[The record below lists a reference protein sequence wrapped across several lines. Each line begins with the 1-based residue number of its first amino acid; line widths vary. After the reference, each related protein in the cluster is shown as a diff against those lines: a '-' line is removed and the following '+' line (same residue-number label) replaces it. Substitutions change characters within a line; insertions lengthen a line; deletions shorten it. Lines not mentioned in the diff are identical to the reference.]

1 MPFRAGYLNVK
12 SGAEAL
18 GVICFNDLTTS
29 PSPDFT
35 TCLFC
40 EYHARM
46 LKGSSPLRLLVFS
59 DDWGRHPS
67 SCQHLISHLL
77 PRYPTL
83 WVNTIGMRRPTLSRD
98 DLGKIWKRLRDWGQ
112 QSEPLSLPD
121 NLRVIAPR
129 MWPGFRT
136 AWQRHFNA
144 RSMSRSIV
152 QALPPPVADNSMS
165 NAPVIAVTTLPI
177 VADLVGRLPVD
188 RWVYYCVDDFS
199 VWPGVDGSVMDTMER
214 ELVAKVDHALAVSPT
229 LQHRLAAMGRESD
242 LLTHGI
248 DLHHWQNVT
257 TQSLQPEP
265 PVFSEKK
272 TSSLPLPDWC
282 HGLPR
287 PILLFW
293 GLIDPRLDVSWCRA
307 LVEQVAGTLVL
318 AGPMQSP
325 SPDLLQLVQ
334 QYGQREVNSSS
345 FGDAAGVAN
354 AAGNTKGSIV
364 LPGPMRYDLLPTLAQ
379 WADVLVMPYADLP
392 VTRAM
397 QPLKFKEYLAAGYP
411 DAGKPVVAR
420 ALPALT
426 DWADAADLVQTA
438 QQAVTL
444 VHQRLQ
450 NGLPMTQQQA
460 RLRLAD
466 ETWANKALKLEA
478 RLVGN

>member
-1 MPFRAGYLNVK
+1 M
-12 SGAEAL
+12 
-18 GVICFNDLTTS
+18 FNGPT
-29 PSPDFT
+29 
-35 TCLFC
+35 
-40 EYHARM
+40 
-46 LKGSSPLRLLVFS
+46 GLRLLVFS

-67 SCQHLISHLL
+67 SCQHLIGHLL

-98 DLGKIWKRLRDWGQ
+98 DLRKIWKRLRDWGHPNQ
-112 QSEPLSLPD
+112 PLLLPD

-136 AWQRHFNA
+136 TWQRRCNA
-144 RSMSRSIV
+144 RSMTRSIV
-152 QALPPPVADNSMS
+152 QALQPPIENNSVTNTPV
-165 NAPVIAVTTLPI
+165 VAVTTLPI

-214 ELVAKVDHALAVSPT
+214 ELIAKVDHALAVSPT
-229 LQHRLAAMGRESD
+229 LQNRLALMGRQAD

-257 TQSLQPEP
+257 TQSLQPEHP
-265 PVFSEKK
+265 AVSENK
-272 TSSLPLPDWC
+272 TSPQPLPEWC
-282 HGLPR
+282 KGLPR

-307 LVEQVAGTLVL
+307 LVEQVGGTLVL

-325 SPDLLQLVQ
+325 SPDLLQLA
-334 QYGQREVNSSS
+334 QRYWPLDSSS
-345 FGDAAGVAN
+345 SSSVGEVRAAGVK
-354 AAGNTKGSIV
+354 GDSKGSIV
-364 LPGPMRYDLLPTLAQ
+364 LPGPVRYEALPALAS

-420 ALPALT
+420 ALPALA
-426 DWADAADLVQTA
+426 DWADAADLVQTSE
-438 QQAVTL
+438 QAVTQ
-444 VHQRLQ
+444 VKERLQ

-466 ETWANKALKLEA
+466 ETWANKALELEA
-478 RLVGN
+478 RLMRVLFQEESQGA